1 MYRLAKT
8 CGCITLFA
16 AFVAPVHPQSTQSDE
31 SRPWP
36 DGSVSLNDGWRMQQ
50 GDNPAYAQPDYDDSA
65 WQTVSLAAPMQS
77 KSSQSN
83 TGYRWFRL
91 RLPLPPAG
99 TPLALLVAGGDGTYD
114 LFINGNKLPNFGIQP
129 ASLITGPSTRLVELD
144 RDVNRGSAET
154 VIALRTFVPASD
166 LFQRSRDA
174 WRFRFGTRPAI
185 EAEFTADRDSRLVRL
200 EPSFFMN
207 LVIILAGIAILAL
220 YAVQQEHREYLWLAI
235 YLLMEGVAYSCWTLI
250 NEGFLPLS
258 GDIYANVVGYLALI
272 AQVEFCFSFAGVQV
286 RRAWRI
292 YEVLLIVAAL
302 GMGLLYFG
310 QMSTAFFNMSQF
322 FLLLPAGILLPV
334 QLLAWYRRGNREAGW
349 LIFPILLPSITS
361 ALYDFG
367 YSAALMGWTSAE
379 ALTRPFLVGSVPI
392 QQWDVA
398 NLAFVPA
405 IAAVII
411 LRFTRV
417 SREQAR
423 SAAEL
428 NAAREIQQR
437 LVPVALPQFSNCRM
451 EAAYLPAQEVGGD
464 FYRVVEQHDGSI
476 LIVVGDV
483 SGKGLR
489 AAMTGAS
496 AIGALQA
503 ISATTTSPAVLLE
516 ALNSQIHSTGDSGFI
531 TCLCAALTQQGV
543 LTLANAGHLAP
554 YLNGREVTLEC
565 GLPLGI
571 VADAVYPE
579 TTVHLA
585 PGDRITMISDGV
597 VEARDAATG
606 ELYGFERTAAISTQT
621 AEAIAATAQA
631 HGQEDDITVLT
642 LTLMQVQVAHV

>member
-8 CGCITLFA
+8 CGWIALFA
-16 AFVAPVHPQSTQSDE
+16 GFVAPAHAQSTQGDS

-77 KSSQSN
+77 KGSQSN
-83 TGYRWFRL
+83 TGYRWYRL
-91 RLPLPPAG
+91 RLPIPPAG
-99 TPLALLVAGGDGTYD
+99 TPLALLITGGDGTYD
-114 LFINGNKLPNFGIQP
+114 LFVNGNKLPNINIKP
-129 ASLITGPSTRLVELD
+129 AYLITGPSTRLVGLD
-144 RDVNRGSAET
+144 RDLNRPSAGT
-154 VIALRTFVPASD
+154 VIALRAFVPASD

-185 EAEFTADRDSRLVRL
+185 ETEFTADRDARLVRL
-200 EPSFFMN
+200 LPSLFMN
-207 LVIILAGIAILAL
+207 LMILLAGMAILAL
-220 YAVQQEHREYLWLAI
+220 YAVQQEHREYLWLAN
-235 YLLMEGVAYSCWTLI
+235 YLLMEGIAYLCWTLI

-302 GMGLLYFG
+302 GMSLLYFG

-322 FLLLPAGILLPV
+322 FVLLPAGILLPV
-334 QLLAWYRRGNREAGW
+334 QLLAWYRHGNREAGW

-554 YLNGREVTLEC
+554 YLNGREVTLES

-571 VADAVYPE
+571 VADVVYQE
-579 TTVHLA
+579 TTIQLA
-585 PGDRITMISDGV
+585 PGDRVTLMSDGV
-597 VEARDAATG
+597 VEARNPATG